1 MQNVFRRC
9 VKIIIPDVSNT
20 HLVTSFGVRM
30 RNPINDKGEWIGWT
44 DEEVTEH
51 LSSLRGDESKMVLKE
66 DTHKEVS
73 GGKKKLMNEE

>member
-30 RNPINDKGEWIGWT
+30 RNPINEKGEWIGWT
-44 DEEVTEH
+44 DGEVTEH
-51 LSSLRGDESKMVLKE
+51 LSSLRGEKPEMVLKE
-66 DTHKEVS
+66 NTHKEVS
-73 GGKKKLMNEE
+73 GGKNKLMDKE